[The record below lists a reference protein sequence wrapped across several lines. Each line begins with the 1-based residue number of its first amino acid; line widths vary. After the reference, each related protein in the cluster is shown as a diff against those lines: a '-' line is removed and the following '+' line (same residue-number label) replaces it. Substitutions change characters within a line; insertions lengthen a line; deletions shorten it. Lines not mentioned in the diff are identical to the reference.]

1 MSEKKIGAR
10 IVIDGEKEYREAL
23 KNINTAQKELRSE
36 MKLCTTQFSDT
47 QNSMEA
53 LNAKAEILTKQIDSQ
68 KQKIEIY
75 SDAIEAS
82 NKKQEDAKKHLDD
95 LTDQYGKAEK
105 ELETMRKSADVS
117 NDALQEQEKVVSSL
131 KAELSKASD
140 SYNAAERSTSSW
152 QASLNNAKADL
163 HTMEANLQKTNQ
175 YLDEAKKSAD
185 GCATSINNLGKE
197 TETAGED
204 AKRFGDVL
212 KANIASEVVVAG
224 VQKLGELV
232 KQAGAELIEAAVNA
246 ALFADE
252 IATMSVQTGVSA
264 STLQELTYAQELM
277 DVSIETVTSS
287 MAKNIKS
294 MDNARKGSADYVEAY
309 KKLGVQITSGNGQ
322 LKDSEKVYWEVV
334 DALKQV
340 TNETERDAI
349 AMTLFGKKAQDLNT
363 LIVLG
368 SEGFQEYAK
377 EAHEVGYVMSDEM
390 MNALLETSD
399 AMERMKNKTEA
410 AKNQIG
416 VELAPVLE
424 DAYERIGDSV
434 LELSDDVVSFAEDAI
449 PVLVNGFEWLLDNS
463 DTVITAMAGIGAA
476 IAVNKA
482 AGPTAE
488 IIKVLSASWDT
499 YSAKVEVATVKQWLL
514 NAAHNASPVFWITT
528 AIIALTGAVVAYNL
542 VIDEETDKV
551 SILNKEY
558 KDLKGK
564 IEETSEA
571 HKTAI
576 STIVDNKNK
585 CDSLISSLQKLN
597 SEQDKDVTTKKQI
610 AGIVAELNNSI
621 NGLNLLYDEEADS
634 LSMTNEQL
642 QQYSENMSEQAE
654 YEENVSRMNELLIEQ
669 AELEQNL
676 ADAKELAASYT
687 NPEQDAAN
695 MMMAANAVTQYTEAL
710 EANKTELETLKQ
722 SCSNYAE
729 TVETQNEVIQSGI
742 DVSVEYN
749 EKQYLL
755 KDTTQEVADKITE
768 LQTAYADAKT
778 AALDSINSQVGLFEE
793 LVVQSDL
800 SVQQMAGNLTTQ
812 TEAYNQ
818 YTQDLQTAA
827 ALMNAGASPEF
838 NQIVSSLMSMGVD
851 GAGYLHEL
859 VTAAETDSEAFNEV
873 LSEFGAMEDAKE
885 TLAGA
890 MADIQT
896 DYTSQMDGLLGVQ
909 TTKNEEKIANEEDVA
924 LKTETIVTES
934 NAKLVTNT
942 EDTMTQMN
950 TAIVESTPVI
960 EESIT
965 AMADGMIQS
974 ANSALGRL
982 EGQSPKF
989 KEIGKGIMEDLADGI
1004 TDGSSLVSDALQQT
1018 IQNAVDNVDI
1028 SGLAEKID
1036 KKLGEEFSE

>member
-75 SDAIEAS
+75 TNAVEAS
-82 NKKQEDAKKHLDD
+82 NKKQEDAKKHLDE
-95 LTDQYGKAEK
+95 LADQYGKAEK
-105 ELETMRKSADVS
+105 ELEAMRKSADVS
-117 NDALQEQEKVVSSL
+117 NDALQKQEKAVSSL
-131 KAELSKASD
+131 KEELSKASD

-163 HTMEANLQKTNQ
+163 HTMEVNLQKTNQ
-175 YLDEAKKSAD
+175 YLSEAKESAD

-197 TETAGED
+197 TENTGED
-204 AKRFGDVL
+204 TKRFGDIL
-212 KANIASEVVVAG
+212 KANLASG
-224 VQKLGELV
+224 VLTDGLQKIGDLV
-232 KQAGAELIEAAVNA
+232 KQAGKELIEAAVNA
-246 ALFADE
+246 AAFADE
-252 IATMSVQTGVSA
+252 IATMSVQTGVST

-277 DVSIETVTSS
+277 DVSVETVTNS

-294 MDNARKGSADYVEAY
+294 MDNARKGSTDYVEAY
-309 KKLGVQITSGNGQ
+309 KKLGVQITAGNGQ
-322 LKDSEKVYWEVV
+322 LKDSEKIYWEVV
-334 DALKQV
+334 DALGKV
-340 TNETERDAI
+340 TNETERDTI

-363 LIVLG
+363 LIELG
-368 SEGFQEYAK
+368 SEGFQEFAK
-377 EAHEVGYVMSDEM
+377 EAHEVGYVMNDEM
-390 MNALLETSD
+390 MNVLLETSD

-449 PVLVNGFEWLLDNS
+449 PVLVNAFEWMIDNS

-514 NAAHNASPVFWITT
+514 NAAQNASPVFWITT
-528 AIIALTGAVVAYNL
+528 AIIALTGAVVAYN
-542 VIDEETDKV
+542 VAIGDEANQVKV
-551 SILNKEY
+551 LNEKYKE
-558 KDLKGK
+558 LKQQ
-564 IEETSEA
+564 IEESNDAHVEA
-571 HKTAI
+571 TREITKSKESNLTLL
-576 STIVDNKNK
+576 K
-585 CDSLISSLQKLN
+585 SLAQLN
-597 SEQDKDVTTKKQI
+597 SEEEKTSTNKKQI
-610 AGIVAELNNSI
+610 ADIVEQLNSSMEN
-621 NGLNLLYDEEADS
+621 LNLQYDEETGALS
-634 LSMTNEQL
+634 LTNEQL
-642 QQYSENMSEQAE
+642 EKYIENMAEQE
-654 YEENVSRMNELLIEQ
+654 QYEENVERMNALLQERTQIET
-669 AELEQNL
+669 
-676 ADAKELAASYT
+676 ELAEAQSALSDETDRY
-687 NPEQDAAN
+687 NS
-695 MMMAANAVTQYTEAL
+695 MMLENEVNQLTIAL
-710 EANKTELETLKQ
+710 ESNVSEYEELTEKCNTYTGALE
-722 SCSNYAE
+722 S
-729 TVETQNEVIQSGI
+729 QNEVIQSGI

-873 LSEFGAMEDAKE
+873 LSEFGAMEEAKE
-885 TLAGA
+885 NLAGA

-934 NAKLVTNT
+934 NAKLVSNT

-989 KEIGKGIMEDLADGI
+989 KEIGKGVMEDLADGI
-1004 TDGSSLVSDALQQT
+1004 SSGSSLVTDALQQT
-1018 IQNAVDNVDI
+1018 IQTAVDNVDI

-1036 KKLGEEFSE
+1036 KKLGEALTE

>member
-36 MKLCTTQFSDT
+36 MKLCTTQFTDT

-75 SDAIEAS
+75 SNAVEAS
-82 NKKQEDAKKHLDD
+82 NKKQKDARKHLDE
-95 LTDQYGKAEK
+95 LTEQYEKAEK
-105 ELETMRKSADVS
+105 ELEAMRKSAVVS
-117 NDALQEQEKVVSSL
+117 NDTLQKQEKAVNSL
-131 KAELSKASD
+131 KEELSKASD

-152 QASLNNAKADL
+152 QTSLNNAKADL

-175 YLDEAKKSAD
+175 YLDEAKESAD

-197 TETAGED
+197 TESAGED

-294 MDNARKGSADYVEAY
+294 MDNARKGSTDYVEAY
-309 KKLGVQITSGNGQ
+309 KKLGVQITTGNEQ

-416 VELAPVLE
+416 AELAPVLE

-514 NAAHNASPVFWITT
+514 NAAQNASPVFWITT
-528 AIIALTGAVVAYNL
+528 AIIALTGAVVAYN
-542 VIDEETDKV
+542 VAIGDEANQVKV
-551 SILNKEY
+551 LNEKYKE
-558 KDLKGK
+558 LKQQ
-564 IEETSEA
+564 IEESNDAHIEA
-571 HKTAI
+571 TREITKSKESNLTLL
-576 STIVDNKNK
+576 K
-585 CDSLISSLQKLN
+585 SLAQLN
-597 SEQDKDVTTKKQI
+597 SEEEKTSTNKKQI
-610 AGIVAELNNSI
+610 ADIVEQLNSSMEN
-621 NGLNLLYDEEADS
+621 LNLQYDEETGALS
-634 LSMTNEQL
+634 LTNEQL
-642 QQYSENMSEQAE
+642 ENYIENMAEQE
-654 YEENVSRMNELLIEQ
+654 QYEENVERMNALLQERTQIET
-669 AELEQNL
+669 EL
-676 ADAKELAASYT
+676 ADAQSALSDETDRYNSMMLENEVNQLTIALESNVSEYKELTEKCNTYT
-687 NPEQDAAN
+687 G
-695 MMMAANAVTQYTEAL
+695 AL
-710 EANKTELETLKQ
+710 E
-722 SCSNYAE
+722 
-729 TVETQNEVIQSGI
+729 TQREAIQSGI

-749 EKQYLL
+749 EKQYLI

-800 SVQQMAGNLTTQ
+800 SVQQMAGNLATQ

-827 ALMNAGASPEF
+827 ALMNAGTSPEF
-838 NQIVSSLMSMGVD
+838 NQIVTSLMSMGVE

-885 TLAGA
+885 NLTAT

-896 DYTSQMDGLLGVQ
+896 DYTSQMDGMLGVQ
-909 TTKNEEKIANEEDVA
+909 TTKNEEKIANEKLATAE
-924 LKTETIVTES
+924 TERILSES
-934 NAKLVTNT
+934 NANLVLNT

-950 TAIVESTPVI
+950 TAIVESTPII

-989 KEIGKGIMEDLADGI
+989 KEIGKGVMEDFADGI
-1004 TDGSSLVSDALQQT
+1004 SSGSSLVTDALQQT
-1018 IQNAVDNVDI
+1018 IQTAVDNIDI

-1036 KKLGEEFSE
+1036 KKLGEALTE